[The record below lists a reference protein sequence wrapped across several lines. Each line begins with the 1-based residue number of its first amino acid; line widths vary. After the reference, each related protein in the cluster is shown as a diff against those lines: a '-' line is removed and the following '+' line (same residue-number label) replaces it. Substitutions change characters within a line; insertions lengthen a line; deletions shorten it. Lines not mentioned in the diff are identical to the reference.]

1 MMKKPLNFLASSIE
15 KLQIPSLNF
24 NQFVSA
30 AQHQPLLNTLCGQLL
45 GFEVDLLG
53 ISLNQTGNKLII
65 STNSITAAS
74 RIYAQEKLLI
84 STINNQQVL
93 PRCHKLYVHCAPL
106 SWQSRFEQRSHAP
119 QIKSS
124 VPDEVTQ
131 SMRRVA
137 DNQASTR
144 LKTAMHELAKTLN
157 SKSAS

>member
-1 MMKKPLNFLASSIE
+1 MKKPINFLANSIE

-24 NQFVSA
+24 NQFMSA
-30 AQHQPLLNTLCGQLL
+30 AQHQPLLNTLCEQLL

-53 ISLNQTGNKLII
+53 VSLNQTGNKLII

-74 RIYAQEKLLI
+74 RIYAQEKLVI

-93 PRCHKLYVHCAPL
+93 PKCQKLYVHCAPL
-106 SWQSRFEQRSHAP
+106 SWQSRFNHQPQVA

-124 VPDEVTQ
+124 VPVEVTQ
-131 SMRRVA
+131 SMHRVA

-144 LKTAMHELAKTLN
+144 LKSAMHELAKTLN
-157 SKSAS
+157 SKSDS